1 MVIETHA
8 HYTYGKFNGEFSY
21 LGLENGGYVLLHG
34 TLEDVFADM
43 DKAGIAASIEP
54 GVDLASNERI
64 LELNRK
70 HPSRI
75 FPAVGVHPTR
85 CIKEAWRNRK
95 KLAEYAQFPN
105 VIAIGETGLDYHYS
119 RKDQHR
125 VKQLCWFIYQLSLAR
140 KKNLPVILHVRE
152 AYKQTARVL
161 SVFGRGLKGVVVH
174 CFKGNSKEATKY
186 VSKGLYLGIGASI
199 LQKGDKAEK
208 TREAVRKV
216 PIERILIETDAP
228 FVPPDCEDSIPKK
241 KVYKANNSS
250 LILPK
255 VIKKIAELKNM
266 DYIEVER
273 ITAKNAIE
281 LFNLPI
287 SED

>member
-1 MVIETHA
+1 MIIDSHA

-21 LGLENGGYVLLHG
+21 LGLNDGEYALYRG
-34 TLEDVFADM
+34 TFEDVFIAM
-43 DKAGIAASIEP
+43 DKAGIVASIEP
-54 GVDLASNERI
+54 GVDLASNDRA
-64 LELNRK
+64 LELSRK
-70 HPSRI
+70 YPSRI

-85 CIKEAWRNRK
+85 CIKEEWKNRK
-95 KLAEYAQFPN
+95 KLTEYVQHPD
-105 VIAIGETGLDYHYS
+105 VVAIGETGLDFHYS

-125 VKQLCWFIYQLSLAR
+125 FKQLCWFIYQLSLAR
-140 KKNLPVILHVRE
+140 KKNLPVILHVRD
-152 AYKQTARVL
+152 AHKHTATVL
-161 SVFGRGLKGVVVH
+161 SIFGRGLKGVVH
-174 CFKGNSKEATKY
+174 CFKGNSKEAMKY
-186 VSKGLYLGIGASI
+186 VSKGLYLGIGGSI
-199 LQKGDKAEK
+199 LQNGDKAEE
-208 TREAVRKV
+208 TREAVRHV

-228 FVPPDCEDSIPKK
+228 FVPPDCEDIIPKK